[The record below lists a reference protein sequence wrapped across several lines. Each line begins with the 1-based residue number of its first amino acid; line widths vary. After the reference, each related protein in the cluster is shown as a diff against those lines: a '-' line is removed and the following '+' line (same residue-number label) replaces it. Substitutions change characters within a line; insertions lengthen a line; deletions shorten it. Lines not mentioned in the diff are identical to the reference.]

1 MGSEIT
7 FIIGRLVKLAS
18 ANDQAK
24 SNKRQQRKLGKNSP
38 RDTATNHQI
47 SADRVTR
54 WRNAISTIKERVCSE
69 RLILSVRGSIAMVK
83 EIVTVYVRVRY
94 LLNFIHRPIR

>member
-18 ANDQAK
+18 ANDQTE
-24 SNKRQQRKLGKNSP
+24 SNKRRQRKLGKNSP
-38 RDTATNHQI
+38 RDTATSHQI

-54 WRNAISTIKERVCSE
+54 WRNAISTIRERVCSE
-69 RLILSVRGSIAMVK
+69 RLILSVRDSIPWSRK
-83 EIVTVYVRVRY
+83 
-94 LLNFIHRPIR
+94 L